1 MQNHAVFF
9 DRDNTLNYDPGYLGD
24 PNQVKL
30 FPGVIE
36 GIKKL
41 RKQYK
46 FKIIVISNQSGITR
60 NILRESD
67 VIAVNEKINELL
79 REHDT
84 EIDDFFYCPYHPD
97 FDPPELAKCRKPSP
111 FMIYQSAKK
120 HDLQLNKSYLVGDSP
135 ADIECAKNAGVKSI
149 LVNYNKDN
157 KTLDILE
164 RTGKTPDFV
173 CATFLEACNYIIED
187 YEGVAS

>member
-9 DRDNTLNYDPGYLGD
+9 DRDNTLNHDPGYLGD
-24 PNQVKL
+24 PSQVKL

-79 REHDT
+79 LEHDT
-84 EIDDFFYCPYHPD
+84 EIDDFIYCPYHPD
-97 FDPPELAKCRKPSP
+97 FDPPELTKCRKPSP
-111 FMIYQSAKK
+111 YMIYQSAKK
-120 HDLQLNKSYLVGDSP
+120 HDLQLNKSYMVGDSP
-135 ADIECAKNAGVKSI
+135 SDIECAKNAGVKSI
-149 LVNYNKDN
+149 LVNYSKDN
-157 KTLDILE
+157 KTIGILE
-164 RTGKTPDFV
+164 KTGKTPDFV
-173 CATFLEACNYIIED
+173 SDTFLEACDYIIED
-187 YEGVAS
+187 YKGVYS

>member
-24 PNQVKL
+24 PEQVKL

-41 RKQYK
+41 RQQYN
-46 FKIIVISNQSGITR
+46 FKIIVISNQSGFTR

-67 VIAVNEKINELL
+67 VIAVNERINELL
-79 REHDT
+79 REQDT

-97 FDPPELAKCRKPSP
+97 FDPPELTMCRKP
-111 FMIYQSAKK
+111 
-120 HDLQLNKSYLVGDSP
+120 LQHQGTGTCLQPLIGLYIKPDTLREP
-135 ADIECAKNAGVKSI
+135 QI
-149 LVNYNKDN
+149 L
-157 KTLDILE
+157 LL
-164 RTGKTPDFV
+164 
-173 CATFLEACNYIIED
+173 AAM
-187 YEGVAS
+187 